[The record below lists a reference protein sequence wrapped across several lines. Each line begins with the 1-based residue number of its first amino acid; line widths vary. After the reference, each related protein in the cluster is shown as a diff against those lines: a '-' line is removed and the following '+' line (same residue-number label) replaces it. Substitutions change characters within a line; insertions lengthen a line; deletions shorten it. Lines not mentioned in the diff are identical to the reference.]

1 MKDLNEIELVI
12 FPVLNPDGYEYTRSD
27 PRNALVRMWRKNR
40 SHERC
45 AINSRGEKSCCRGV
59 DLNRNFDYRF
69 AETGTSFHPCSEIF
83 HGSGPFSEPETQAV
97 RNAVLNSDLTGR
109 IEAFISLHA
118 YSQLWIYPYS
128 NRKQNYP
135 ADVAELKKVA
145 QKAVNAIGKLFG
157 TRYMYGTG
165 PEIIC
170 EFCFYYDLN
179 QS

>member
-1 MKDLNEIELVI
+1 M
-12 FPVLNPDGYEYTRSD
+12 
-27 PRNALVRMWRKNR
+27 
-40 SHERC
+40 
-45 AINSRGEKSCCRGV
+45 
-59 DLNRNFDYRF
+59 NRNFDYRF